1 MTDKIGKKKPRKYLN
16 DFHKESTERS
26 LKAIQESKHLEIDW
40 EKELKQQK
48 INARDD

>member
-1 MTDKIGKKKPRKYLN
+1 MKKRKYLN
-16 DFHKESTERS
+16 DFHRKSTERS
-26 LKAIQESKHLEIDW
+26 LKEIQESKSLEIDW